1 MIDEPK
7 QPLATKRRAL
17 WPYAA
22 ALILGAGAALYLVV
36 VRPEIQALLIP
47 NAQLSALESRISA
60 QDQAL
65 AALGARIQTL
75 ESAPKPVAE
84 AAPAADTA
92 PVAGGQVDLSPLEA
106 RLQALEKSGPGA
118 GLDARLGMLERDAAR
133 LPSIERDLAKLG
145 ALEQE
150 IAKLPQWEKANGVR
164 AAAISALVLVQAVN
178 SGAGFRTE
186 LDLVKSHLTTEGAKI
201 TLERL
206 GAFADSGIA
215 RRDQLILDFPILADA
230 IEAAGEPIDPDLSWP
245 WRWFE
250 RLKRLVVIRP
260 LGPQTGTTVSAILSR
275 ARAALAAGQL
285 DRAAAEMSSL
295 SPADDAH
302 PILAHGVAWAVAAQ
316 ARLSADHDLAQLA
329 AAISAQDGQ

>member
-1 MIDEPK
+1 V
-7 QPLATKRRAL
+7 L

-84 AAPAADTA
+84 AAPAAETA
-92 PVAGGQVDLSPLEA
+92 PVAGAQVDLSPLEA

-145 ALEQE
+145 GLEQE
-150 IAKLPQWEKANGVR
+150 IAKLPQ
-164 AAAISALVLVQAVN
+164 LC
-178 SGAGFRTE
+178 
-186 LDLVKSHLTTEGAKI
+186 
-201 TLERL
+201 
-206 GAFADSGIA
+206 
-215 RRDQLILDFPILADA
+215 
-230 IEAAGEPIDPDLSWP
+230 
-245 WRWFE
+245 
-250 RLKRLVVIRP
+250 
-260 LGPQTGTTVSAILSR
+260 
-275 ARAALAAGQL
+275 
-285 DRAAAEMSSL
+285 
-295 SPADDAH
+295 
-302 PILAHGVAWAVAAQ
+302 
-316 ARLSADHDLAQLA
+316 
-329 AAISAQDGQ
+329 